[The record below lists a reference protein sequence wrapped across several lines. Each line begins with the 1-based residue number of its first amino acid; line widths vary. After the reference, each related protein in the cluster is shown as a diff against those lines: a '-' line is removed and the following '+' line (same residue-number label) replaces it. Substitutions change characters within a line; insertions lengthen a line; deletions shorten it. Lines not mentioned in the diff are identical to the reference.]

1 MCGIARFSNIN
12 KRLQRRDT
20 ELTSNSL
27 VNTSPASGGNE
38 FNKYSKYNIG
48 FGYRGL
54 SIIDTS
60 VRPNQPKSYNNSVK
74 LANIPYCYE
83 EPFGDSLAIQTTFT
97 SHFPKEK
104 S

>member
-1 MCGIARFSNIN
+1 MCGITKSVNIN
-12 KRLQRRDT
+12 KRLPRSDI
-20 ELTSNSL
+20 ESTSNSL
-27 VNTSPASGGNE
+27 VNTSPATGVDE
-38 FNKYSKYNIG
+38 FNKFSNYNIG

-60 VRPNQPKSYNNSVK
+60 VRPNQPQFYNKKVK

-83 EPFGDSLAIQTTFT
+83 EPFGDSLAIQATLA